1 MGKELIIL
9 LVIIGVA
16 ALVAIIAYIVHRYL
30 RPRLKEDKPTE
41 EEVLQEEMDR
51 ILKPVDDEEAAKEI
65 EEYKEEDE

>member
-1 MGKELIIL
+1 MGKELIII
-9 LVIIGVA
+9 LVILGVA
-16 ALVAIIAYIVHRYL
+16 ALAAIVAYVVHRYL
-30 RPRLKEDKPTE
+30 RPKLKEDKPTE